1 MQKLYEVTVING
13 HRRNFPDGVYS
24 VNIFH
29 GRNLLRTCQKVL
41 YGGTPEGKYRYALFQ
56 NDYGYIIRRK
66 MRYILEQEQSWEDVA
81 EVVKIR

>member
-1 MQKLYEVTVING
+1 MQKIHEITVVNSKFLNVT
-13 HRRNFPDGVYS
+13 DGVYS

-29 GRNLLRTCQKVL
+29 GRNLLRTFQKVL